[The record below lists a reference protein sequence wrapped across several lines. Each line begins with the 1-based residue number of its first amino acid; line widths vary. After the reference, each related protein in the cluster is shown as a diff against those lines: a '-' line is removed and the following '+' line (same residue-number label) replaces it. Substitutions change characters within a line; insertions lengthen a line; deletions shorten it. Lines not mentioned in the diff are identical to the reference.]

1 MTTIELPPVLE
12 AGAAARWR
20 ELIETLADAR
30 RRYPD
35 AALASSLAAEDMVLT
50 HAIFDAGLDLEV
62 FTLDT
67 GRLHAETLGV
77 LDAIRQR
84 YRREVTIYRPDA
96 AAVDAYVA
104 AHGAYAFYESVELRK
119 ACCQI
124 RKVEPLKRAL
134 AGRGAWITGQRRA
147 QSATRGELAREEQD
161 ATFGLY
167 KFNPLA
173 DWSEAEVWT
182 VIRALGIPYNPL
194 HDQGYPS
201 IGCEPCTR
209 ALRPGEDLRAGRWWW
224 ESSDSKNAACMRAT
238 GSSPSRPSATLAG
251 HEFENHDS
259 REHPMSAVIQR
270 SHLDWLESEAIFIL
284 REVAAECE
292 RPVLLFSGGKDSVVL
307 LRLAEKAFR
316 PGGFPF
322 PLMHIDTGHNFAEV
336 IDFRDARA
344 AELGETL
351 IVRSVEDSIKR
362 GSVVLRRE
370 TDSRNA
376 AQAVTLLEAI
386 EEFGFDAC
394 IGGARRDEE
403 KARAKERI
411 FSFRDEFG
419 QWDPKAQRPEVWNLF
434 NTRVHRGENMRVFP
448 ISNWTELDVW
458 QYIQREGL
466 ALPSIYYAHE
476 REVVRRKGLLVPVTR
491 LTPPQEGER
500 VERLQVRFRTVGD
513 ISCTCPV
520 ASDAADTAAIIAETA
535 VTDITERGATRMDDQ
550 TSEASME
557 RRKKEGYF

>member
-1 MTTIELPPVLE
+1 MTTIELPPELE

-84 YRREVTIYRPDA
+84 YGREVTIYRPDA
-96 AAVDAYVA
+96 AAVDAHVA

-182 VIRALGIPYNPL
+182 VIRAQGIPYNPL

-224 ESSDSKNAACMRAT
+224 ESSDSRNAACMRAT

-259 REHPMSAVIQR
+259 GEHPMSAVIQR

-458 QYIQREGL
+458 QYIQRERL